1 MTKYTLK
8 NLKQF
13 IHDEVAFDIANINS
27 SDLDQLESYEKG
39 FEKIGISSG
48 TYGMNGAL
56 LKGYTTGGLYVITAR
71 NSTLFRLV

>member
-1 MTKYTLK
+1 MAKYTIK
-8 NLKQF
+8 QLKQLA
-13 IHDEVAFDIANINS
+13 HDEIALDITTISS
-27 SDLDQLESYEKG
+27 SDLDQLQAYEKG

-71 NSTLFRLV
+71 NSTLFRLL